1 MTSVDPPSSGPD
13 AAEAMAPFTL
23 AAILRSVG
31 EVPYAW
37 DLASD
42 ALAWS
47 DNAGEVLMTRP
58 AAIASGLAYAG
69 RLAPTNAVS
78 RFDAIMRALGRD
90 DGGGVPYQ
98 TQYCLQAGTAGGE
111 QIWVEDVGRWFAGAD
126 GRPAR
131 AHGIVRV
138 INERH
143 AREERLAYLS
153 QFDGL
158 TGEMNRV
165 QLVETLRVAL

>member
-1 MTSVDPPSSGPD
+1 
-13 AAEAMAPFTL
+13 MAPFTL

-42 ALAWS
+42 ALAWG
-47 DNAGEVLMTRP
+47 DNAGEVLMTTP
-58 AAIASGLAYAG
+58 AAIASGRAYAG

-98 TQYCLQAGTAGGE
+98 TPYCLQAGTAGGG
-111 QIWVEDVGRWFAGAD
+111 QARVADVGRGSAGRG
-126 GRPAR
+126 GRPSR
-131 AHGIVRV
+131 R
-138 INERH
+138 
-143 AREERLAYLS
+143 
-153 QFDGL
+153 
-158 TGEMNRV
+158 
-165 QLVETLRVAL
+165 